1 MKEQLGGKLE
11 YHSEKDAYITTDGKF
26 MVVECARSRINP
38 CIDMLS
44 IEQFSG
50 HKVICVNSNISS
62 EEQVYALNRGIE
74 IVDKSTIAE
83 IASNIANMIKGKN
96 IPAIGHGT
104 LKMQVITEIK
114 SGMTM

>member
-11 YHSEKDAYITTDGKF
+11 YHYKKDAYITTDGKF
-26 MVVECARSRINP
+26 MIVACTHSRINP

-44 IEQFSG
+44 IERFSG
-50 HKVICVNSNISS
+50 HKVICVNGNISA
-62 EEQVYALNRGIE
+62 EEQVYALNRGVE
-74 IVDKSTIAE
+74 IVDKSTIEE

-114 SGMTM
+114 SGITM